1 MPKLNQQILAFNRG
15 LISPLA
21 LGRID
26 LERTAL
32 SSEIDVNWMTRV
44 LGSTMLRPGLGYQ
57 WATKDN
63 AQAKLIPFV
72 FSTSQTAL
80 VEVTGSALR
89 VWDGDSLVTRPSVTA
104 PVTNGAFT
112 SDVSGWT
119 DDDDMGATSQW
130 VTGGYLSLQGNGTN
144 SAKRYQAVSTSSA
157 NTEHALRIVV
167 ERGPVTLSV
176 GTSAGDDTYLSA
188 TLKTGTHSLTF
199 TPTGTFY
206 VQLESSRKYSVLVD
220 SVAIESSGV
229 MELPSP
235 WAEVDLGALR
245 FDQSGD
251 VIFVACDG
259 YQQRRIERRS
269 ETAWSIVAYEPE
281 DGPFRGIN
289 LGPTTLA
296 SDALSGDVTITAS
309 TDFFESGHLGS
320 LFRMT
325 AAGQRVESDLAA
337 EDAFT
342 DPIRVTGIGA
352 SRKVTINISGSFV
365 GTLTLQRSPAEPG
378 SWTDVKTWTITTTEQ
393 YDDGLDNQV
402 IYYRIGIKTGDY
414 TSGTATA
421 AMTFA
426 GGTSNGVVRLT
437 EITSGTS
444 AEAVVLE
451 DLGGTEATSDWEEG
465 AWSKLRGWPSAVA
478 LYEGRLWW
486 AGGDYIW
493 GSESDAY
500 EDFDDQT
507 EGDAGPISRAIG
519 SGPVDVIN
527 WLLPAQRLLVGTEG
541 SEKSARSNSLDEPL
555 TRTNFNLKTISTQGS
570 ARVPAVPV
578 DHKGLFVQRSGLRVY
593 EMDFKAK
600 TYDYGSMDMTT
611 LVPEVCSPGVSR
623 MAVQRQPDTRVHCV
637 LSDGAVAILVY
648 DSAENVICWLK
659 FETAGE
665 VEDAVVLP
673 GQVEDQ
679 VYYLVKRTVNGS
691 TVRYVERWAKEN
703 ECQGGNLNK
712 QADSF
717 TIYTGASTSS
727 ISGLDHLEGESVV
740 IWADGKDL
748 GTATVSGGSVS
759 LPVAV
764 QNAVVGLGYTAK
776 RKTTKLAYGAA
787 MGTALTMRKR
797 INALGLVL
805 ANTHYQ
811 GLKYGPDFNTLD
823 DLPAQEMGV
832 ITSDDTVWE
841 AFDQDSFTF
850 PGLWDTDARLCLQ
863 AEAPRPCTIL
873 AAVISMDTNDKA

>member
-1 MPKLNQQILAFNRG
+1 MPKINQQILAFNRG

-32 SSEIDVNWMTRV
+32 SSELDVNWMTRV
-44 LGSTMLRPGLGYQ
+44 LGSTMLRPGLEYQ
-57 WATKDN
+57 WATKSN
-63 AQAKLIPFV
+63 AKAVLVPFV

-80 VEVTGSALR
+80 VEATGAALR
-89 VWDGDSLVTRPSVTA
+89 VWDGDSLVTRPSVSA
-104 PVTNGAFT
+104 SVTNGGFT
-112 SDVSGWT
+112 SDLTGWT
-119 DDDDMGATSQW
+119 DDDGTDAVSQW
-130 VTGGYLSLQGNGTN
+130 VSGGFLSLQGNGTN
-144 SAKRYQAVSTSSA
+144 SAKRYQAITTSSA
-157 NTEHALRIVV
+157 GTEHALRIVV
-167 ERGPVTLSV
+167 TRGPVTLSV
-176 GTSAGDDTYLSA
+176 GTSAGDDTYISA

-199 TPTGTFY
+199 TPTGTFA
-206 VQLESSRKYSVLVD
+206 VQLESALKYSVLVD
-220 SVAIESSGV
+220 SVAIEGSGV

-235 WAEVDLGALR
+235 WAEDDLGSLR
-245 FDQSGD
+245 YDQSGD

-269 ETAWSIVAYEPE
+269 ETSWSIVTYEPA

-289 LGPTTLA
+289 LGPITLSA
-296 SDALSGDVTITAS
+296 TALSGDVTVTAS
-309 TDFFESGHLGS
+309 SDLFESGHRGA
-320 LFRMT
+320 LFRLT
-325 AAGQRVESDLAA
+325 AAGQEVEADLSAA
-337 EDAFT
+337 DTFT

-352 SRKVTINISGSFV
+352 SRKFTVNIADSFV

-378 SWTDVKTWTITTTEQ
+378 SWTDIKTWTTTTTEQ

-402 IYYRIGIKTGDY
+402 IYYRIGFKTGDY
-414 TSGTATA
+414 TSGTAA
-421 AMTFA
+421 VSLNFA
-426 GGTSNGVVRLT
+426 GGTSNGVLRLT

-451 DLGGTEATSDWEEG
+451 DLGGTGATSDWEEG
-465 AWSKLRGWPSAVA
+465 AWSDLRGWPSAVA

-486 AGGDYIW
+486 AGGDYMW

-519 SGPVDVIN
+519 SGPVDIIN

-555 TRTNFNLKTISTQGS
+555 TPTNFNLKTISTQGS
-570 ARVPAVPV
+570 ARVPAVMI

-611 LVPEVCSPGVSR
+611 LVPEVCRPGVIR

-637 LSDGAVAILVY
+637 LSDGTVAILIY
-648 DSAENVICWLK
+648 DPAENVICWLK
-659 FETAGE
+659 FETLGV
-665 VEDAVVLP
+665 VEDVVVLP
-673 GQVEDQ
+673 GQDEDQ
-679 VYYLVKRTVNGS
+679 VYYLIKRTVNGS
-691 TVRYVERWAKEN
+691 TVRYVERWAKES
-703 ECQGGNLNK
+703 ECQGGQLNK

-717 TIYTGASTSS
+717 VSYTGTAVST
-727 ISGLDHLEGESVV
+727 ITGLDHLEGESVV

-759 LPVAV
+759 LPVTV
-764 QNAVVGLGYTAK
+764 QNAVVGLTYTAK

-797 INALGLVL
+797 INAIGLVL

-811 GLKYGPDFNTLD
+811 GLQYGPDFDYLD
-823 DLPAQEMGV
+823 DLPAMEFGTT
-832 ITSDDTVWE
+832 TSDDTVWDQ
-841 AFDQDSFTF
+841 FDRDTFTIN
-850 PGLWDTDARLCLQ
+850 GTWDTDARLCLQ
-863 AEAPRPCTIL
+863 AQAPRPCTIL
-873 AAVISMDTNDKA
+873 AAVISMNTNDKA

>member
-1 MPKLNQQILAFNRG
+1 MPKINEQILAFNRG

-32 SSEIDVNWMTRV
+32 SSEVDVNWMTRV
-44 LGSTMLRPGLGYQ
+44 LGSTMLRPGLEYR
-57 WATKDN
+57 WASKSN
-63 AQAKLIPFV
+63 AKAKAIPFV

-80 VEVTGSALR
+80 IEVTGVALR
-89 VWDGDSLVTRPSVTA
+89 VWDGSDLVTRPSVTA
-104 PVTNGAFT
+104 SVTNGGFD
-112 SDVSGWT
+112 SDLTGWT
-119 DDDDMGATSQW
+119 DDDGTDATSDW
-130 VTGGYLSLQGNGTN
+130 ATGGFMSLQGTGAT

-157 NTEHALRIVV
+157 NTEHALGVVV

-176 GTSAGDDTYLSA
+176 GTSAGDDTYISA

-206 VQLESSRKYSVLVD
+206 VQLESARKHSVLVD
-220 SVAIESSGV
+220 SVSIESSGV

-235 WAEVDLGALR
+235 WAEEDLGALR
-245 FDQSGD
+245 YDQSGD
-251 VIFVACDG
+251 VIFVACNG
-259 YQQRRIERRS
+259 YQQHRIERRS
-269 ETAWSIVAYEPE
+269 DTSWSIVKYEPE

-289 LGPTTLA
+289 LGPITLTP
-296 SDALSGDVTITAS
+296 SALSGDITLTAS
-309 TDFFESGHLGS
+309 SDFFESGHEGA
-320 LFRMT
+320 LFRLT
-325 AAGQRVESDLAA
+325 AAGQQVEADISA
-337 EDAFT
+337 EDTFT

-352 SRKVTINISGSFV
+352 SRKLTVNISGTFV

-378 SWTDVKTWTITTTEQ
+378 SWTDVKTWTTGTTEQ

-414 TSGTATA
+414 TSGTASV

-437 EITSGTS
+437 GITSGTE
-444 AEAVVLE
+444 ADAVVLE
-451 DLGGTEATSDWEEG
+451 DLGGTGATSDWEEG
-465 AWSKLRGWPSAVA
+465 AWSDLRGWPSAVA

-486 AGGDYIW
+486 AGGDNMW

-555 TRTNFNLKTISTQGS
+555 TPTNFNLKTISTQGS
-570 ARVPAVPV
+570 ARVGAVMI

-593 EMDFKAK
+593 EMDFTTK
-600 TYDYGSMDMTT
+600 TYDYGSIDMTT
-611 LVPEVCSPGVSR
+611 LVPEVCSPGVVS
-623 MAVQRQPDTRVHCV
+623 MAVQRQPDTRLHCV
-637 LSDGAVAILVY
+637 LSDGTVAILIY
-648 DSAENVICWLK
+648 DTAENVICWLK
-659 FETAGE
+659 FETDGA

-673 GQVEDQ
+673 GQDEDQ
-679 VYYLVKRTVNGS
+679 VHYLVRRTVDGN
-691 TVRYVERWAKEN
+691 TVRYFERWAKEN

-717 TIYTGASTSS
+717 VSYTGSAVST

-740 IWADGKDL
+740 VWADGKDL

-759 LPVAV
+759 LPVTV
-764 QNAVVGLGYTAK
+764 QNAVVGLAYTAK

-787 MGTALTMRKR
+787 LGTALTMRKR
-797 INALGLVL
+797 ISAIGLIL
-805 ANTHYQ
+805 SNTHYQ
-811 GLKYGPDFNTLD
+811 GLQYGSDFDHLD
-823 DLPAQEMGV
+823 DLPLVEFGAE
-832 ITSDDTVWE
+832 TSDDTVWE
-841 AFDQDSFTF
+841 QFDRDTFTF
-850 PGLWDTDARLCLQ
+850 SGTWDTDSRLCLQ
-863 AEAPRPCTIL
+863 AQAPRPCTIL